1 MLENLTPWK
10 KLLPCVTGGS
20 NHKGLAGLLDNAPKL
35 HHSVYHSLRMDL
47 RKICAVSI
55 FINFLEKIKFVF
67 SIVMKNADCTSIQL
81 ELSMALAIVVDAA
94 TLKPGHYG

>member
-1 MLENLTPWK
+1 LLENLTPWK

-35 HHSVYHSLRMDL
+35 HHSAYHSLRMDL

-55 FINFLEKIKFVF
+55 R
-67 SIVMKNADCTSIQL
+67 SISERNKTS
-81 ELSMALAIVVDAA
+81 ALFFFNEE
-94 TLKPGHYG
+94 Y